1 MKMTMTMMMMMM
13 NIMVDNSETLL
24 DGYMQTKPSLY
35 AANQSLRT
43 EVGSKCAC
51 FFRNSH
57 FGKNVL
63 VLSLSSAL

>member
-1 MKMTMTMMMMMM
+1 MIMMTMMMMMMMMM

-43 EVGSKCAC
+43 
-51 FFRNSH
+51 
-57 FGKNVL
+57 
-63 VLSLSSAL
+63 